1 MPPIGGG
8 MEISMDIRETLL
20 ELINSET
27 IRYSY
32 MAIEKL
38 IIVMMK
44 DYLGSQNKRLFA
56 ENEVVHRISDMILP
70 DGIDSD
76 ESCIAAEIKMYR
88 HKQMSLRVIYDT
100 IGRFSINRGDINKL
114 LLIVVNELPD
124 GIRKRIEEKKKQLN
138 FELIIWDIDDLVQI
152 FSNNESLFVETYNNL
167 NTVLLRDTINNG
179 ILRNNS
185 TYLEKRKKY
194 VEQLHTQ
201 YENDNIVLFLGAG
214 ASNEAKIATWD
225 TLISELFVALIDKQ
239 LSANHIQIDKKDKK
253 KIVKEVI
260 NQNGNSPLLQTRFLR
275 NGFENDF
282 EELVREILYKNAVDS
297 SDLLE
302 EIGQLCI
309 PNRGKLGVRAIINY
323 NFDDLVE
330 KNLKRLRV
338 KYHSI
343 YGEGMIPDA
352 DELGI
357 YHVHGFLPQE
367 KENYENLTKSL
378 LVFSEEG
385 YHKLMLEPYN
395 WANISQLNYMI
406 NNTCLFIGLSMT
418 DPNMRRLLEIASQKR
433 TENDGE
439 CQHYAIM
446 RRFKITD
453 SEEVESIKSFE
464 RVNESLQE
472 SFFKELG
479 VNVLW
484 IDEFSE
490 IPILLKQ
497 IKGNYDSY

>member
-1 MPPIGGG
+1 
-8 MEISMDIRETLL
+8 MDIKEKLL
-20 ELINSET
+20 ELTNSET

-32 MAIEKL
+32 MAVEKL

-44 DYLGSQNKRLFA
+44 DYLESQNKQ
-56 ENEVVHRISDMILP
+56 ILVGSETIYRALDIIMP

-76 ESCIAAEIKMYR
+76 ESCIAVKIKIYR
-88 HKQMSLRVIYDT
+88 HKQMGLRVIYDT
-100 IGRFSINRGDINKL
+100 IGHFSINRGDINKL

-124 GIRKRIEEKKKQLN
+124 SIRKRIEEKKNQLN
-138 FELIIWDIDDLVQI
+138 FELVIWDIDDLVRI
-152 FSNNESLFVETYNNL
+152 FRNNESLFVDTYNNL
-167 NTVLLRDTINNG
+167 NTVFLRETINNG
-179 ILRNNS
+179 ILRNNR
-185 TYLEKRKKY
+185 TYLEKREKY
-194 VEQLHTQ
+194 VEQLHVQ
-201 YENDNIVLFLGAG
+201 YKNDNIVLFLGAG
-214 ASNEAKIATWD
+214 ASNEANIATWN

-239 LSANHIQIDKKDKK
+239 LSANYIQIEKEDKE

-260 NQNGNSPLLQTRFLR
+260 SQNGNSPLLQTRFLR

-282 EELVREILYKNAVDS
+282 EELVRDILYRNAVDT

-309 PNRGKLGVRAIINY
+309 PNRGKLGARAIINY

-343 YGEGMIPDA
+343 YGEGMLPDT

-367 KENYENLTKSL
+367 KDNYENLTKSL

-418 DPNMRRLLEIASQKR
+418 DPNMRRLLEIAAQKR
-433 TENDGE
+433 MENDGE

-446 RRFKITD
+446 RRFKIKD
-453 SEEVESIKSFE
+453 SEETDSIKSFE

-479 VNVLW
+479 INVLW

-490 IPILLKQ
+490 IPILLKK
-497 IKGNYDSY
+497 IKGNLY

>member
-1 MPPIGGG
+1 
-8 MEISMDIRETLL
+8 MDIREALL
-20 ELINSET
+20 ELVKSEPV
-27 IRYSY
+27 IYSY
-32 MAIEKL
+32 MAIEKI

-44 DYLGSQNKRLFA
+44 DYLKAQNKRLLA
-56 ENEVVHRISDMILP
+56 ENEVMYRISDMILP
-70 DGIDSD
+70 DGIDHED
-76 ESCIAAEIKMYR
+76 GCIAAEIKMYR
-88 HKQMSLRVIYDT
+88 HKQMSLRVINHT
-100 IGRFSINRGDINKL
+100 IEHFSKNRGEINKF
-114 LLIVVNELPD
+114 LLIVVDELPE
-124 GIRKRIEEKKKQLN
+124 GIRNHIEERKKQLN
-138 FELIIWDIDDLVQI
+138 FELIIWDIDDLIRI
-152 FSNNESLFVETYNNL
+152 FSNNENLFVETYNNL
-167 NTVLLRDTINNG
+167 NTVLLRGTINDG

-185 TYLEKRKKY
+185 TYLEIRKKY
-194 VEQLHTQ
+194 VEQLHVQ

-239 LSANHIQIDKKDKK
+239 LIANHIQIEKKYKK

-260 NQNGNSPLLQTRFLR
+260 KQNGNSPLLQTRFLR
-275 NGFENDF
+275 NSFENDF
-282 EELVREILYKNAVDS
+282 EELVREILYKNAVES

-309 PNRGKLGVRAIINY
+309 PNRGKLGIRAIINY
-323 NFDDLVE
+323 NFDDLAE

-343 YGEGMIPDA
+343 YGEGMIQDA

-367 KENYENLTKSL
+367 KENYDNLTKSL

-418 DPNMRRLLEIASQKR
+418 DPNMRRLLEIAAQKR
-433 TENDGE
+433 TESDSD

-446 RRFKITD
+446 RRFRMKEST
-453 SEEVESIKSFE
+453 EVDSIKSFE
-464 RVNESLQE
+464 RVNETLQE

-484 IDEFSE
+484 IDEFDE
-490 IPILLKQ
+490 IPVILKQ
-497 IKGNYDSY
+497 IKGNY

>member
-1 MPPIGGG
+1 
-8 MEISMDIRETLL
+8 MDIREALL
-20 ELINSET
+20 ELVNSESV
-27 IRYSY
+27 RYSY
-32 MAIEKL
+32 TAIEK
-38 IIVMMK
+38 IIIIMLR
-44 DYLGSQNKRLFA
+44 DYLEAQNKQLLV
-56 ENEVVHRISDMILP
+56 ENEVMHRISDMILP
-70 DGIDSD
+70 DGVDNED
-76 ESCIAAEIKMYR
+76 GYIAAEIKMYR
-88 HKQMSLRVIYDT
+88 HKQMSLRVIYDA
-100 IGRFSINRGDINKL
+100 IGHFSINRGEINKL
-114 LLIVVNELPD
+114 LLIVVNELPE
-124 GIRKRIEEKKKQLN
+124 GIRNRIEEKKKQLN
-138 FELIIWDIDDLVQI
+138 FKLIIWDIDDLVRI
-152 FSNNESLFVETYNNL
+152 FSNNENLFVETYNNL
-167 NTVLLRDTINNG
+167 NTVLLRDTINDG
-179 ILRNNS
+179 ILRSNS

-194 VEQLHTQ
+194 EEQLHVQ

-239 LSANHIQIDKKDKK
+239 LIANHIQIEEKDKE
-253 KIVKEVI
+253 KITKELI

-282 EELVREILYKNAVDS
+282 EELVREKLYKNAVDS

-309 PNRGKLGVRAIINY
+309 PNRGKLGIRAIINY

-367 KENYENLTKSL
+367 KANYENLTKSL

-418 DPNMRRLLEIASQKR
+418 DPNMRRLLEIAAQKK
-433 TENDGE
+433 TENDGD
-439 CQHYAIM
+439 CQHYVIM
-446 RRFKITD
+446 RRFRMKELAD
-453 SEEVESIKSFE
+453 VDSIKSFE
-464 RVNESLQE
+464 RVNETLQE

-479 VNVLW
+479 VNVIW
-484 IDEFSE
+484 IDDFSE
-490 IPILLKQ
+490 IPTILKQ
-497 IKGNYDSY
+497 IKGNYESY

>member
-1 MPPIGGG
+1 MLPIGGG

-56 ENEVVHRISDMILP
+56 ENEVVHGISDMILP

-76 ESCIAAEIKMYR
+76 DSCIAAEIKMYR

-100 IGRFSINRGDINKL
+100 IGRFSINRGEINKL

-124 GIRKRIEEKKKQLN
+124 GIRNRIEEKKKQLN
-138 FELIIWDIDDLVQI
+138 FELIIWDMDDLVRI
-152 FSNNESLFVETYNNL
+152 FSYNESLFVDTYNNL
-167 NTVLLRDTINNG
+167 NAVLLRDTINNG
-179 ILRNNS
+179 ISRNNS

-239 LSANHIQIDKKDKK
+239 LSANHIQIEKKDKK

-282 EELVREILYKNAVDS
+282 EELVRDILYKSAVDT

-343 YGEGMIPDA
+343 YGEGMIPDT

-367 KENYENLTKSL
+367 KENYENLTKTL

-406 NNTCLFIGLSMT
+406 NNTCFFIGLSMT
-418 DPNMRRLLEIASQKR
+418 DS
-433 TENDGE
+433 
-439 CQHYAIM
+439 
-446 RRFKITD
+446 
-453 SEEVESIKSFE
+453 SFSMQ
-464 RVNESLQE
+464 SL
-472 SFFKELG
+472 
-479 VNVLW
+479 
-484 IDEFSE
+484 SE
-490 IPILLKQ
+490 ILRITL
-497 IKGNYDSY
+497 

>member
-1 MPPIGGG
+1 
-8 MEISMDIRETLL
+8 MDIRETLL

-56 ENEVVHRISDMILP
+56 ENEVVHGISDMILP

-76 ESCIAAEIKMYR
+76 DSCIAAEIKMYR

-100 IGRFSINRGDINKL
+100 IGRFSINRGEINKL

-124 GIRKRIEEKKKQLN
+124 GIRNRIEEKKKQLN
-138 FELIIWDIDDLVQI
+138 FELIIWDMDDLVRI
-152 FSNNESLFVETYNNL
+152 FSYNESLFVDTYNNL
-167 NTVLLRDTINNG
+167 NAVLLRDTINNG
-179 ILRNNS
+179 ISRNNS

-239 LSANHIQIDKKDKK
+239 LSANHIQIEKKDKK

-282 EELVREILYKNAVDS
+282 EELVRDILYKSAVDT

-343 YGEGMIPDA
+343 YGEGMIPDT

-406 NNTCLFIGLSMT
+406 NNTCFFIGLSMT
-418 DPNMRRLLEIASQKR
+418 DPNMRRLLEIAAQKR

-446 RRFKITD
+446 RDLR
-453 SEEVESIKSFE
+453 
-464 RVNESLQE
+464 
-472 SFFKELG
+472 
-479 VNVLW
+479 
-484 IDEFSE
+484 
-490 IPILLKQ
+490 
-497 IKGNYDSY
+497 

>member
-1 MPPIGGG
+1 
-8 MEISMDIRETLL
+8 MDIREALL
-20 ELINSET
+20 GLVNSESV
-27 IRYSY
+27 RYSY

-38 IIVMMK
+38 VIVMMRN
-44 DYLGSQNKRLFA
+44 YLEAQNKRLLA
-56 ENEVVHRISDMILP
+56 ENQDMLRISDMILP
-70 DGIDSD
+70 DGIDNED
-76 ESCIAAEIKMYR
+76 GCVAAEIKMYR

-100 IGRFSINRGDINKL
+100 IGHFSINRGEINKL
-114 LLIVVNELPD
+114 LLIVVNELPER
-124 GIRKRIEEKKKQLN
+124 IRNRIEEKKKQLN
-138 FELIIWDIDDLVQI
+138 FELIIWDIDDLVRI
-152 FSNNESLFVETYNNL
+152 FSSNENLFVETYNNL
-167 NTVLLRDTINNG
+167 NTVLLRDTINDG
-179 ILRNNS
+179 ISRNNS
-185 TYLEKRKKY
+185 TYLEKRKRY
-194 VEQLHTQ
+194 VEQLHMQ

-214 ASNEAKIATWD
+214 ASNEAKIATWH

-239 LSANHIQIDKKDKK
+239 LIANHIQIEKKDKK

-282 EELVREILYKNAVDS
+282 EELVREILYKNAVES

-418 DPNMRRLLEIASQKR
+418 DPNMRRLLEIAAQKR
-433 TENDGE
+433 TENDGD

-446 RRFKITD
+446 RRFRMKE
-453 SEEVESIKSFE
+453 SAEVDSIKSFE
-464 RVNESLQE
+464 RVNETLQE

-479 VNVLW
+479 VNVIW
-484 IDEFSE
+484 IDEFSD
-490 IPILLKQ
+490 IPIILKQ
-497 IKGNYDSY
+497 IKGNYESY

>member
-1 MPPIGGG
+1 
-8 MEISMDIRETLL
+8 MDIREALL

-27 IRYSY
+27 IGYSY

-38 IIVMMK
+38 IIVMLK
-44 DYLGSQNKRLFA
+44 DYLESQDKRLVT
-56 ENEVVHRISDMILP
+56 ENENRSVIPDMILP
-70 DGIDSD
+70 DGIDS
-76 ESCIAAEIKMYR
+76 EEGCIAVDIKIYR
-88 HKQMSLRVIYDT
+88 HSHVSSRIIYDT
-100 IGRFSINRGDINKL
+100 IGRFSINRGELTKL
-114 LLIVVNELPD
+114 LLIMVNELPKR
-124 GIRKRIEEKKKQLN
+124 IRKRIEEEKRQLN
-138 FELIIWDIDDLVQI
+138 FDLIIWDINDLVRI
-152 FSNNESLFVETYNNL
+152 FSNNENLFVETYNNL
-167 NTVLLRDTINNG
+167 NTVLLKDTINHG
-179 ILRNNS
+179 ISRNNS

-194 VEQLHTQ
+194 LEQLHTQ
-201 YENDNIVLFLGAG
+201 YENDNVVLFLGAG
-214 ASNEAKIATWD
+214 VSSEARVATWD
-225 TLISELFVALIDKQ
+225 ALISELFVALVDKQ
-239 LSANHIQIDKKDKK
+239 LNANHIQIEKKDKK
-253 KIVKEVI
+253 KIVQEVI
-260 NQNGNSPLLQTRFLR
+260 KQNGNSPLLQTRFLR

-282 EELVREILYKNAVDS
+282 EKLVREILYRHSVDS

-309 PNRGKLGVRAIINY
+309 PNRGKLGVRAIVNY

-338 KYHSI
+338 KFHSI
-343 YGEGMIPDA
+343 YGEGMIADS

-367 KENYENLTKSL
+367 KESYENLTKSL

-418 DPNMRRLLEIASQKR
+418 DPNMRRLLEIAAQKR
-433 TENDGE
+433 TESDGE
-439 CQHYAIM
+439 CQHYVIM
-446 RRFKITD
+446 RRFRIKE
-453 SEEVESIKSFE
+453 SEGADSIKSFE
-464 RVNESLQE
+464 RVNETLQE

-479 VNVLW
+479 VNVIW

-490 IPILLKQ
+490 IPVLLKQ
-497 IKGNYDSY
+497 MKGNFRC

>member
-1 MPPIGGG
+1 
-8 MEISMDIRETLL
+8 MDIREALL
-20 ELINSET
+20 ELVNSESV
-27 IRYSY
+27 RYSY

-38 IIVMMK
+38 VIVMMRN
-44 DYLGSQNKRLFA
+44 YLEAQNKRLLA
-56 ENEVVHRISDMILP
+56 ENQDMLRISDMILP
-70 DGIDSD
+70 DGIDNED
-76 ESCIAAEIKMYR
+76 GCVAAEIKMYR

-100 IGRFSINRGDINKL
+100 IGHFSINRGEINKL
-114 LLIVVNELPD
+114 LLIVVNELPER
-124 GIRKRIEEKKKQLN
+124 IRNRIEEKKKQLN
-138 FELIIWDIDDLVQI
+138 FELIIWDIDDLVRI
-152 FSNNESLFVETYNNL
+152 FSSNENLFVETYNNL
-167 NTVLLRDTINNG
+167 NTVLLRDMINDG
-179 ILRNNS
+179 ISRNNS
-185 TYLEKRKKY
+185 IYLEKRKRY
-194 VEQLHTQ
+194 VEQLHVQ

-214 ASNEAKIATWD
+214 ASNEAKIATWH

-239 LSANHIQIDKKDKK
+239 LIANHIQIEKKDKK

-282 EELVREILYKNAVDS
+282 EELVREILYKNAVES

-418 DPNMRRLLEIASQKR
+418 DPNMRRLLEIAAQKR
-433 TENDGE
+433 TENDGD

-446 RRFKITD
+446 RRFRMKE
-453 SEEVESIKSFE
+453 SAEVDSIKSFE
-464 RVNESLQE
+464 RVNETLQE

-479 VNVLW
+479 VNVIW
-484 IDEFSE
+484 IDEFSD
-490 IPILLKQ
+490 IPIILKQ
-497 IKGNYDSY
+497 IKGNYESY

>member
-1 MPPIGGG
+1 
-8 MEISMDIRETLL
+8 MDIRETLI
-20 ELINSET
+20 EIVNSET

-32 MAIEKL
+32 VAIEKL
-38 IIVMMK
+38 ISVMMR
-44 DYLGSQNKRLFA
+44 DYLESQNKRLLV
-56 ENEVVHRISDMILP
+56 ENENMHWIADMLLP
-70 DGIDSD
+70 DGIDN
-76 ESCIAAEIKMYR
+76 ESGCIAVEIKMYR
-88 HKQMSLRVIYDT
+88 HKQMGLRVIYDT
-100 IGRFSINRGDINKL
+100 IGRFSMNRGEINKL
-114 LLIVVNELPD
+114 LLIVVSELPD
-124 GIRKRIEEKKKQLN
+124 VIRERIGEKKRQLN
-138 FELIIWDIDDLVQI
+138 FELLLWDINDLIRV
-152 FSNNESLFVETYNNL
+152 FSNNENLFVETYNNL
-167 NTVLLRDTINNG
+167 NAVLLRDTINSG

-194 VEQLHTQ
+194 IEQLRSQ
-201 YENDNIVLFLGAG
+201 YKNDNVVLFLGAG
-214 ASNEAKIATWD
+214 ASKEAKIATWD

-239 LSANHIQIDKKDKK
+239 LNVNHIQIEKKDKK
-253 KIVKEVI
+253 KIIKEVI

-275 NGFENDF
+275 NGFEDDF
-282 EELVREILYKNAVDS
+282 EELVREILYHDAVDS

-309 PNRGKLGVRAIINY
+309 PNRGKLGIRAIVNY

-338 KYHSI
+338 NCHSI

-367 KENYENLTKSL
+367 KENYDNLTKSL

-418 DPNMRRLLEIASQKR
+418 DPNMRRLLEIAAQKR
-433 TENDGE
+433 IDNDGD

-446 RRFKITD
+446 QRFRLKELEGVD
-453 SEEVESIKSFE
+453 SIKSFV
-464 RVNESLQE
+464 RVNETLQE

-479 VNVLW
+479 VNIIW
-484 IDEFSE
+484 IDRFDE
-490 IPILLKQ
+490 IPDLLKQ
-497 IKGNYDSY
+497 IKGNYENY

>member
-1 MPPIGGG
+1 
-8 MEISMDIRETLL
+8 MDIREALL
-20 ELINSET
+20 GLVNSESV
-27 IRYSY
+27 RYSY

-38 IIVMMK
+38 VIVMMRN
-44 DYLGSQNKRLFA
+44 YLEAQNKRLLA
-56 ENEVVHRISDMILP
+56 ENQDMLRISDMILP
-70 DGIDSD
+70 DGIDNED
-76 ESCIAAEIKMYR
+76 GCVAAEIKMYR

-100 IGRFSINRGDINKL
+100 IGHFSINRGEINKL
-114 LLIVVNELPD
+114 LLIVVNELPER
-124 GIRKRIEEKKKQLN
+124 IRNRIEEKKKQLN
-138 FELIIWDIDDLVQI
+138 FELIIWDIDDLVRI
-152 FSNNESLFVETYNNL
+152 FSSNENLFVETYNNL
-167 NTVLLRDTINNG
+167 NTVLLRDTINDG
-179 ILRNNS
+179 ISRNNS
-185 TYLEKRKKY
+185 TYLEKRKRY
-194 VEQLHTQ
+194 VEQLHVQ

-214 ASNEAKIATWD
+214 ASNEAKIATWH

-239 LSANHIQIDKKDKK
+239 LIANHIQIEKKDKK

-282 EELVREILYKNAVDS
+282 EELVREILYKNAVES

-418 DPNMRRLLEIASQKR
+418 DPNMRRLLEIAAQKR
-433 TENDGE
+433 TENDGD

-446 RRFKITD
+446 RRFRMKE
-453 SEEVESIKSFE
+453 SAEVDSIKSFE
-464 RVNESLQE
+464 RVNETLQE

-479 VNVLW
+479 VNVIW
-484 IDEFSE
+484 IDEFSD
-490 IPILLKQ
+490 IPIILRQ
-497 IKGNYDSY
+497 IKGNYESY

>member
-1 MPPIGGG
+1 MN
-8 MEISMDIRETLL
+8 IRETLL

-32 MAIEKL
+32 TAVETL
-38 IIVMMK
+38 IIFMIR
-44 DYLGSQNKRLFA
+44 DYLKSQHKELLTQN
-56 ENEVVHRISDMILP
+56 ENAHGLADIILP
-70 DGIDSD
+70 DGIDTY
-76 ESCIAAEIKMYR
+76 EGRIAAEIKIYR
-88 HKQMSLRVIYDT
+88 HKQMCLRIIYDT

-124 GIRKRIEEKKKQLN
+124 LIKKRIEEKKKQLN
-138 FELIIWDIDDLVQI
+138 FELIIWDIDDLTRI
-152 FSNNESLFVETYNNL
+152 FSKNESLFVNTYNNL
-167 NTVLLRDTINNG
+167 NTVLLRDTINSG
-179 ILRNNS
+179 ISRNNS
-185 TYLEKRKKY
+185 MYLEKRRKY
-194 VEQLHTQ
+194 VEQLHAQ

-214 ASNEAKIATWD
+214 ASSEAKIATWNN
-225 TLISELFVALIDKQ
+225 LISELFVALIDKQ
-239 LSANHIQIDKKDKK
+239 LNVNHIQIEKRYKK
-253 KIVKEVI
+253 KIATEII
-260 NQNGNSPLLQTRFLR
+260 NQNGSSPLLQTRFLR

-282 EELVREILYKNAVDS
+282 EELVRDILYKNAVDS

-309 PNRGKLGVRAIINY
+309 PNRGKLGIRAIINY

-330 KNLKRLRV
+330 KNLKKLRI

-343 YGEGMIPDA
+343 YNEGMIPDI

-367 KENYENLTKSL
+367 KGNYENLTKSL

-395 WANISQLNYMI
+395 WANISQLNYMV

-418 DPNMRRLLEIASQKR
+418 DPNMRRLLEIAAQKR
-433 TENDGE
+433 TETDID

-446 RRFKITD
+446 RRFKIKD
-453 SEEVESIKSFE
+453 SEEISSIKSFE
-464 RVNESLQE
+464 KVNESLQE
-472 SFFKELG
+472 SFYKELG
-479 VNVLW
+479 INVLW
-484 IDEFSE
+484 IDEFNE
-490 IPILLKQ
+490 IPTLLKQ

>member
-1 MPPIGGG
+1 
-8 MEISMDIRETLL
+8 MDIKQALL
-20 ELINSET
+20 ELVDSAT
-27 IRYSY
+27 IKNSY

-38 IIVMMK
+38 IVIMMR
-44 DYLGSQNKRLFA
+44 DYLKSQNKVLLLGRKVTYGIF
-56 ENEVVHRISDMILP
+56 DMLLP

-76 ESCIAAEIKMYR
+76 ESYIAAEIKMFRYKR
-88 HKQMSLRVIYDT
+88 ASLGAIYNT
-100 IGRFSINRGDINKL
+100 MNRFSSKRGEDELDKL
-114 LLIVVNELPD
+114 LLIVVVELSEAMRRA
-124 GIRKRIEEKKKQLN
+124 IENKRKQLEI
-138 FELIIWDIDDLVQI
+138 ELILWDIDDLVRI
-152 FSNNESLFVETYNNL
+152 FSNNERLFVETYNNL
-167 NTVLLRDTINNG
+167 NTVFLKDTINNG
-179 ILRNNS
+179 ISRNSS

-194 VEQLHTQ
+194 VEQLQTQ

-214 ASNEAKIATWD
+214 ASSAAKIATWN
-225 TLISELFVALIDKQ
+225 TLISELFVALIDRQ
-239 LSANHIQIDKKDKK
+239 LSANNIQIKGEDKR
-253 KIVKEVI
+253 KIVKELI
-260 NQNGNSPLLQTRFLR
+260 NQNGSSPLLQTRFLR
-275 NGFENDF
+275 NGFESDF
-282 EELVREILYKNAVDS
+282 EELVREILYKNASDS

-309 PNRGKLGVRAIINY
+309 PNRGKLGVRAIVNY
-323 NFDDLVE
+323 NFDDLIE

-343 YGEGMIPDA
+343 YGEGMVPDA

-367 KENYENLTKSL
+367 KENYDNLAKSL

-418 DPNMRRLLEIASQKR
+418 DPNMRRLLEVAAQKR

-446 RRFKITD
+446 KRFEIKD
-453 SEEVESIKSFE
+453 VDKSDSIKSFE
-464 RVNESLQE
+464 GVNETLQE

-484 IDEFSE
+484 IDEFSD
-490 IPILLKQ
+490 IPTILKQ

>member
-1 MPPIGGG
+1 
-8 MEISMDIRETLL
+8 MDIREALL
-20 ELINSET
+20 ELVNSESV
-27 IRYSY
+27 RYSY

-38 IIVMMK
+38 VIVMMRN
-44 DYLGSQNKRLFA
+44 YLEAQNKRLLA
-56 ENEVVHRISDMILP
+56 ENQDMLRISDMILP
-70 DGIDSD
+70 DGIDNED
-76 ESCIAAEIKMYR
+76 GCVAAEIKMYR

-100 IGRFSINRGDINKL
+100 IGHFSINRGEINKL
-114 LLIVVNELPD
+114 LLIVVNELPER
-124 GIRKRIEEKKKQLN
+124 IRNRIEEKKKQLN
-138 FELIIWDIDDLVQI
+138 FELIIWDIDDLVRI
-152 FSNNESLFVETYNNL
+152 FSSNENLFVETYNNL
-167 NTVLLRDTINNG
+167 NTVLLRDTINDG
-179 ILRNNS
+179 ISRNNS
-185 TYLEKRKKY
+185 IYLEKRKRY
-194 VEQLHTQ
+194 VEQLHVQ

-214 ASNEAKIATWD
+214 ASNEAKIATWH

-239 LSANHIQIDKKDKK
+239 LIANHIQIEKKDKK

-282 EELVREILYKNAVDS
+282 EELVREILYKNAVES

-418 DPNMRRLLEIASQKR
+418 DPNMRRLLELKR
-433 TENDGE
+433 E
-439 CQHYAIM
+439 
-446 RRFKITD
+446 RRTMEIVNIT
-453 SEEVESIKSFE
+453 
-464 RVNESLQE
+464 Q
-472 SFFKELG
+472 
-479 VNVLW
+479 
-484 IDEFSE
+484 
-490 IPILLKQ
+490 
-497 IKGNYDSY
+497 

>member
-1 MPPIGGG
+1 
-8 MEISMDIRETLL
+8 MDIRERLL
-20 ELINSET
+20 ELINSKT

-32 MAIEKL
+32 LAIEKL

-44 DYLGSQNKRLFA
+44 DYLGSQDKRLVT
-56 ENEVVHRISDMILP
+56 ENEVGRGISDMILP
-70 DGIDSD
+70 DGIDS
-76 ESCIAAEIKMYR
+76 EEGCIAVEIKMYR
-88 HKQMSLRVIYDT
+88 HSHMSLRMIYDT
-100 IGRFSINRGDINKL
+100 IGRFSINRGEITKL
-114 LLIVVNELPD
+114 LLIIVNELPKD
-124 GIRKRIEEKKKQLN
+124 IRKRIEEKKRQLN
-138 FELIIWDIDDLVQI
+138 FELIIWDINDLVCI
-152 FSNNESLFVETYNNL
+152 FSNNENLFTETYNNL
-167 NTVLLRDTINNG
+167 NTVLLKDTINNG
-179 ILRNNS
+179 ISRNNN
-185 TYLEKRKKY
+185 TYLEKRKRY
-194 VEQLHTQ
+194 IEQLHTQ
-201 YENDNIVLFLGAG
+201 YENDNVVLFLGAG
-214 ASNEAKIATWD
+214 ASYEAKIATWD
-225 TLISELFVALIDKQ
+225 ALISELFVALIDKQ
-239 LSANHIQIDKKDKK
+239 LNANHIQIEEKDKK

-260 NQNGNSPLLQTRFLR
+260 NQNGKSPLLQTRFLR

-282 EELVREILYKNAVDS
+282 EELIREILYKNSVDS

-309 PNRGKLGVRAIINY
+309 PNRGKLGIRAIINY

-343 YGEGMIPDA
+343 YGEGMIPDS

-395 WANISQLNYMI
+395 WANISQLNYMV

-418 DPNMRRLLEIASQKR
+418 DPNMRRLLEIAAQKSA
-433 TENDGE
+433 ENDGD
-439 CQHYAIM
+439 CQHYVIM
-446 RRFKITD
+446 RRFRIKEAEQVD
-453 SEEVESIKSFE
+453 SIKSFE
-464 RVNESLQE
+464 RVNETLQE

-479 VNVLW
+479 INVIW
-484 IDEFSE
+484 IDEFGE
-490 IPILLKQ
+490 IPVLLKQ
-497 IKGNYDSY
+497 IKGNFENY

>member
-1 MPPIGGG
+1 
-8 MEISMDIRETLL
+8 MDIREALL
-20 ELINSET
+20 GLVNSESV
-27 IRYSY
+27 RYSY

-38 IIVMMK
+38 VIVMMRN
-44 DYLGSQNKRLFA
+44 YLEAQNKRLLA
-56 ENEVVHRISDMILP
+56 ENQDMLRISDMILP
-70 DGIDSD
+70 DGIDNED
-76 ESCIAAEIKMYR
+76 GCVAAEIKMYR

-100 IGRFSINRGDINKL
+100 IGHFSINRGEINKL
-114 LLIVVNELPD
+114 LLIVVNELPER
-124 GIRKRIEEKKKQLN
+124 IRNRIEEKKKQLN
-138 FELIIWDIDDLVQI
+138 FELIIWDIDDLVRI
-152 FSNNESLFVETYNNL
+152 FSSNENLFVETYNNL
-167 NTVLLRDTINNG
+167 NTVLLRDTINDG
-179 ILRNNS
+179 ISRNNS
-185 TYLEKRKKY
+185 TYLEKRKRY
-194 VEQLHTQ
+194 VEQLHVQ

-214 ASNEAKIATWD
+214 ASNEAKIATWH

-239 LSANHIQIDKKDKK
+239 LIANHIQIEKKDKK

-282 EELVREILYKNAVDS
+282 EELVREILYKNAVES

-418 DPNMRRLLEIASQKR
+418 DPNMRRLLEIAAQKR
-433 TENDGE
+433 TENDGD

-446 RRFKITD
+446 RRFRMKE
-453 SEEVESIKSFE
+453 SAEVDSIKSFE
-464 RVNESLQE
+464 RVNETLQE

-479 VNVLW
+479 VNVIW
-484 IDEFSE
+484 IDEFSD
-490 IPILLKQ
+490 IPIILKQ
-497 IKGNYDSY
+497 IKGNYESY